1 MPLSHFERLQAMGTD
16 DDFAESRME
25 TDCMVTSDKT
35 KTKFQTQVRR
45 IMQECVKAW
54 ELKIPKPVFV
64 AQVKK
69 IVSEI
74 DGNKQ

>member
-1 MPLSHFERLQAMGTD
+1 MGTD
-16 DDFAESRME
+16 DNFAESMME
-25 TDCMVTSDKT
+25 TDCTVTSVET

-54 ELKIPKPVFV
+54 ELRIPKPVFV

-69 IVSEI
+69 ILSEI
-74 DGNKQ
+74 EGNRIQGDQR